1 MKYDWEFTSVKLYGV
16 YANRHEIGF
25 RLEWDSNMGFGL
37 ISFDVENGK
46 LTIDSETLGREEVM
60 KILEK
65 FVESG
70 RLLFEKERPNAR
82 SND

>member
-16 YANRHEIGF
+16 YANRHGMGF
-25 RLEWDSNMGFGL
+25 RLDWDSFMGFGEL
-37 ISFDVENGK
+37 SFDVENGK

-60 KILEK
+60 KILAK

-70 RLLFEKERPNAR
+70 RLLFEKETKHA

>member
-1 MKYDWEFTSVKLYGV
+1 MKYDWVFTSVKLFGV
-16 YANRHEIGF
+16 YANENGMGF
-25 RLEWDSNMGFGL
+25 RLSWDSNIGFGQL
-37 ISFDVENGK
+37 SFDVENGK

-70 RLLFEKERPNAR
+70 RLLFEKETKHA
-82 SND
+82 